1 MEEIKLILIIITFA
15 VLNGQYDFYLIDTK
29 KQQITEIGYF
39 FRFWG
44 RWFFIFVMALAYVGS
59 TTQLDY
65 KVLLY
70 IIHTLGLGAMS
81 DTIFTS
87 YLNKRRGLQMD
98 YLSKRGW
105 DLKMRNLFGTWLY
118 FYIKVAIILIYIT
131 LWITVL

>member
-1 MEEIKLILIIITFA
+1 
-15 VLNGQYDFYLIDTK
+15 
-29 KQQITEIGYF
+29 
-39 FRFWG
+39 
-44 RWFFIFVMALAYVGS
+44 MALAYVGS